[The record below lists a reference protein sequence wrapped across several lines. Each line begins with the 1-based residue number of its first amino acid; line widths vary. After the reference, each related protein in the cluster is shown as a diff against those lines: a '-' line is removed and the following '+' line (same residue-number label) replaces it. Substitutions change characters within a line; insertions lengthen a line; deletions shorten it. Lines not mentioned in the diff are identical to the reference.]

1 MTTTDHAAALDL
13 AALDLVD
20 PRTYL
25 DHDMPAVWRAFRRR
39 EPVFRHRPVGDQP
52 GFWVVSRY
60 HDQVAIYRDSKR
72 FGIERGN
79 LLSTMLGG
87 GDSAGGRMVSVTD
100 GPRHRDLRGAIL
112 RAFSPRALEYFAER
126 VRRYT
131 HGLLAG
137 AVAGGACDFA
147 AEVAA
152 KVPINTICDLLGVP
166 ESDRAFLLEQN
177 TLAMSSD
184 DPEHT
189 ELDARMA
196 RSEIIMYFTDLVA
209 QRTAA
214 PGDDVISMLAGTEVD
229 GSLLPAHD
237 VVLNCYGLLVAGE
250 ETSRYSL
257 TSSVHA
263 LATWKDQWQRL
274 RDGEVDLGTATD
286 EMLRWAT
293 PVMHVGRTA
302 LETVTIG
309 DATIEPDDI
318 VTMWTSSA
326 NRDDEVF
333 ADPDTLDLGR
343 TPNKHLAFG
352 FGPHYCLGVFLA
364 RAEISAVL
372 EGLRDT
378 VTTIDLDGPVQRVFS
393 NVLDGISSLPVRFR
407 S

>member
-1 MTTTDHAAALDL
+1 MTIDRPAEVDLD
-13 AALDLVD
+13 AIDLVD

-25 DHDMPAVWRAFRRR
+25 VNDMPAVWREFRRR
-39 EPVFRHRPVGDQP
+39 EPVFRHREVDGRP
-52 GFWVVSRY
+52 GFWVLSRY
-60 HDQVAIYRDSKR
+60 HDQVVIYRDSKR

-100 GPRHRDLRGAIL
+100 GPRHRDLRAVIL

-131 HGLLAG
+131 HGLLDDVVARGAG
-137 AVAGGACDFA
+137 DFA

-166 ESDRAFLLEQN
+166 DPDRAFLLEQN

-196 RSEIIMYFTDLVA
+196 RSEILMYFTDLVS

-214 PGDDVISMLAGTEVD
+214 PGEDVISLLATTEVD
-229 GSLLPAHD
+229 GALLPAHD

-257 TSSVHA
+257 SAAVHA
-263 LATWKDQWQRL
+263 LATWKDEWARL
-274 RDGEVDLGTATD
+274 RGGKVDLGTATD

-302 LETVTIG
+302 LEDVSVGGRLI
-309 DATIEPDDI
+309 ARDDI
-318 VTMWTSSA
+318 VTLWTSSA

-333 ADPDTLDLGR
+333 DAPDTLDLGR

-372 EGLRDT
+372 EGLRDR
-378 VTTIDLDGPVQRVFS
+378 VTGVELDGPVQRIYS
-393 NVLDGISSLPVRFR
+393 NVLDGISALPVRFTPA
-407 S
+407 